1 LLDNIKMDLTKAI
14 LSLRPGAQWM
24 LRDEHYAGLEW
35 TDTEQTKPTE
45 AEVTAEVARLQAEY
59 DANEYQRLR
68 KPEYPPLADLADA
81 IYWAAKGDNT
91 KLDNYYAACE
101 AVKLKYPKS

>member
-1 LLDNIKMDLTKAI
+1 MITKEIA
-14 LSLRPGAQWM
+14 LSSLRPNTQWAWYGH
-24 LRDEHYAGLEW
+24 DYSGLKW
-35 TDTEQTKPTE
+35 LTPDQTKPTE
-45 AEVTAEVARLQAEY
+45 SEINAEIVRLQAEY
-59 DANEYQRLR
+59 DTKEYQRNR

-81 IYWAAKGDNT
+81 MYWASKGDNT